1 MPKTRS
7 FLTGYQFYGGKFLSH
22 ADLIFWV
29 LLAAGAMLVF
39 KVVDLLDA
47 KGDEA
52 RERTRKLSIEND
64 AREFDLQQRI
74 AAAGGGTDEAGHA

>member
-1 MPKTRS
+1 MS
-7 FLTGYQFYGGKFLSH
+7 YL
-22 ADLIFWV
+22 DLIFCG
-29 LLAAGAMLVF
+29 LLAAGAVLTF

-52 RERTRKLSIEND
+52 RERARKLAIEND

-74 AAAGGGTDEAGHA
+74 AAAGGGTDEAEHA